1 MTEAPFHQTA
11 ELYDLVYSH
20 LDYAGH
26 AATVEGIIRE
36 RHPEATS
43 LLDVACGTG
52 KHLAIWRG
60 RFDRVVGLDLDEALL
75 EVAAERIP
83 DVPLHHGDYTDFDL
97 GETFDA
103 VTCLFSSIGYA
114 RTPERLDAAVAS
126 MARHLT
132 AGGVLIIEPWY
143 RKEMLVPPWV
153 RLHTVE
159 RDDVVLARSSV
170 MKVGDVESDMEMNYL
185 VTTAE
190 GTERFTERH
199 VMGLFTPDQFERGF
213 TAAGLVFEWDPE
225 GTYLGR
231 GLAVGVRPN

>member
-1 MTEAPFHQTA
+1 MTGPFHPTA
-11 ELYDLVYSH
+11 HLYDLAYSG
-20 LDYAGH
+20 LDYEGH

-36 RHPEATS
+36 RSPGAAS

-52 KHLAIWRG
+52 KHLEIWRD
-60 RFDRVVGLDLDEALL
+60 RFDRVAGLDLDAALL
-75 EVAAERIP
+75 EVAAGRVP

-126 MARHLT
+126 MARHL
-132 AGGVLIIEPWY
+132 APGGVLVIEPWY

-170 MKVGDVESDMEMNYL
+170 MEVGDTVSDMTMTYL
-185 VTTAE
+185 VTTQD
-190 GTERFTERH
+190 GTEHFTERH
-199 VMGLFTPDQFERGF
+199 VMGLFTPEQFEHAV
-213 TAAGLVFEWDPE
+213 TAAGLGFEWDPE
-225 GTYLGR
+225 GTHLGR
-231 GLAVGVRPN
+231 GLAIGVRGN